1 MKPTDVG
8 TWLITFVGMKA
19 IVTGATKGIGRSIVM
34 ALAGAGYDLGL
45 GSRNLQ
51 DLEYLSRE
59 IKAIYPHLEVITKS
73 CDFSQKFETRNF
85 ADTFINYW
93 GNIDVL
99 VNNVGSYEEDAIDHF
114 NEKRLEE
121 MMNINFMSAVRLT
134 QPFVPEF
141 KKKGSGHI
149 INICS
154 VLSKKTRKNAVSYSI
169 SKHALYTYTKLL
181 RDDLRN
187 FNVKVTAILPG
198 STNTSSWDGI
208 EAPVQE
214 FVQPED
220 VANGVMMAITS
231 NGMVEEL
238 EIKPINPNL

>member
-1 MKPTDVG
+1 MLPY
-8 TWLITFVGMKA
+8 ICGMKA
-19 IVTGATKGIGRSIVM
+19 IVTGATKGIGRAIAL
-34 ALAGAGYDLGL
+34 ALAGEGYDLGI
-45 GSRNLQ
+45 GGRNLQ

-59 IKAIYPHLEVITKS
+59 IKALYPHIEVITKS
-73 CDFSQKFETRNF
+73 ADFSQKYETRNF
-85 ADTFINYW
+85 AETFLNYW
-93 GNIDVL
+93 GDIDVL
-99 VNNVGSYEEDAIDHF
+99 INNVGSYEEDDLDHF

-121 MMNINFMSAVRLT
+121 MMEINLMSAIRMT
-134 QPFVPEF
+134 QPFIPEF
-141 KKKGSGHI
+141 KKKGEGHI

-154 VLSKKTRKNAVSYSI
+154 VLSKKTRKRAVSYSI

-198 STNTSSWDGI
+198 STNTSSWDGLD
-208 EAPVQE
+208 APVKD

-220 VANGVMMAITS
+220 VANGVLMAIQS

-238 EIKPINPNL
+238 EIKPINPTL